1 MRKPL
6 QFLVLTFLSLSWSTV
21 QSAQLFEDDSVL
33 EFELV
38 GPLHSLIELG
48 EKAEESPFILKLN
61 GEEFPVMV
69 RLRGKSRLRVCKFPP
84 LRLRFMPGKPTP
96 EQFTGIEKFKLVTH
110 CNNNSKGDQ
119 NVLEEYAAY
128 RLFSLLSDFSYRVRP
143 MKITYSDTDQ
153 KLSDK
158 ARLRYAFAIEP
169 IQLLAQR
176 VGGAALEVK
185 GLSLSRLNREQA
197 GLVFVYQYMIGN
209 TDWSFVM
216 AEEDD
221 ACCHNGDL
229 LDIDNSI
236 YYIPYDFDLAGIVN
250 AKYAKPDPTLR
261 LKNVR
266 QRRYRGYCIDPEYVR
281 TALRQVKSQESEIL
295 QAIDGIPGLSD
306 SDRTTMSDYIGQ
318 FFKKAQHEDKLL
330 RLYDKRCLGK
340 KV

>member
-6 QFLVLTFLSLSWSTV
+6 QYLTLTLLFLCWSTAH
-21 QSAQLFEDDSVL
+21 SAQLFEDDSVL
-33 EFELV
+33 EFELI

-48 EKAEESPFILKLN
+48 EKAEESPFILKLK

-84 LRLRFMPGKPTP
+84 LRLRFVPGEPTP
-96 EQFTGIEKFKLVTH
+96 AQFSGIEKFKLVTH

-119 NVLEEYAAY
+119 NALEEYAAY

-158 ARLRYAFAIEP
+158 ARLHYAFAIEP

-209 TDWSFVM
+209 TDWSFVT

-229 LDIDNSI
+229 LDIGNSI

-261 LKNVR
+261 LKSVR

-281 TALRQVKSQESEIL
+281 TALRQVKSRESEIL
-295 QAIDGIPGLSD
+295 QAIEDIPGLSD
-306 SDRTTMSDYIGQ
+306 SDRTTMSEYIGQ